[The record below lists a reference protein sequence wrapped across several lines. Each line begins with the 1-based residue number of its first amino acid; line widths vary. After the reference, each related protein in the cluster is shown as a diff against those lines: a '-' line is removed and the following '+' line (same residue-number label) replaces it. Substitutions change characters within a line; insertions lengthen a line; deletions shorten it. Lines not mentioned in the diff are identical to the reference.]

1 MISTETFYS
10 SYLEDYNGYKL
21 LMLTS
26 ILKNLE
32 RFENDYFSEVDG
44 YKRDHFSLV
53 LKTEIHQ
60 SYFHSIE
67 TLFELIFALLP
78 ENEVITDHQIQYR
91 LANSNWKKNYNTIR
105 KISQDRNELNFLDEK
120 ISLSDN
126 IHISKGHYIFY
137 FGLYGNSKIQP
148 ELLNEIP
155 LSLEN
160 IKSGLFVLAKDFTNR
175 DIYNSYKHGLRL
187 IPALK
192 NIYLLERKTMQEVV
206 KFDLS
211 NSITFMTVNEKEKSI
226 KYTTKNFDIWR
237 DIELSKFAIGLISN
251 IINLRRASLNLGE
264 EQFPINT
271 YPTDNFEVV
280 DKGTNDLKEFSYVI
294 KRNTK

>member
-10 SYLEDYNGYKL
+10 SYLEDYNAYKL

-44 YKRDHFSLV
+44 YKRDNFSLV

-60 SYFHSIE
+60 SYFHSVE

-78 ENEVITDHQIQYR
+78 ENEVVTDNQILYR
-91 LANSNWKKNYNTIR
+91 LANSDWKKNFNTIR
-105 KISQDRNELNFLDEK
+105 KISQDKNELNFLDEVV
-120 ISLSDN
+120 SLSDN
-126 IHISKGHYIFY
+126 IQISKGHYVFY
-137 FGLYGNSKIQP
+137 FGLYRNSKIQP
-148 ELLNEIP
+148 ELLNAIP
-155 LSLEN
+155 ISLEN
-160 IKSGLFVLAKDFTNR
+160 IKCGLFILAKDFTNR

-192 NIYLLERKTMQEVV
+192 NIFLLDRKTMQEIV

-211 NSITFMTVNEKEKSI
+211 NSITYMTVNEKDKSI
-226 KYTTKNFDIWR
+226 KYTTKNYDIWR

-251 IINLRRASLNLGE
+251 IINLRRASLRVGE
-264 EQFPINT
+264 EQFPIHT
-271 YPTDNFEVV
+271 YPTDNFDVV
-280 DKGTNDLKEFSYVI
+280 DKGTNDLKEFSYMI
-294 KRNTK
+294 KQNRK